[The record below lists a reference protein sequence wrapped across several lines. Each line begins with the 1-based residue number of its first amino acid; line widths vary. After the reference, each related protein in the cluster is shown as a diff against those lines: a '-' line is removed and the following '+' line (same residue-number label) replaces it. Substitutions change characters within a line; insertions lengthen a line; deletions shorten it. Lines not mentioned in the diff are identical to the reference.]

1 MKREA
6 PMHSNLIVD
15 NLWYLETENDEAST
29 RAKARLA
36 DELTKIRALKPFP
49 VVAQKV
55 LDILSNPDFHL
66 AEVTAAL
73 EEDPALAAGML
84 RVANSAFFSGTRPC
98 SSIAQAFVR
107 MGGMAVT
114 ESILTVAA
122 MDMFPDLNGLGKKIR
137 DHCASTAALVQTL
150 AREFSPKNSD
160 GIFIAGLMHDVGKLL
175 LIDHESSIYS
185 SMSEEDAMLPNTA
198 HQLEFSTLGFDH
210 AVLVGHVLTLWRF
223 PEPIPIITSLHH
235 QPERAYKDDTIGVM
249 TALLRIADQLDTL
262 FRGPQNSFAA
272 GLDDLASSQ
281 DMHYIHRGAD
291 DLKVMT
297 GKLYAA
303 RLDSL
308 RMFGG

>member
-1 MKREA
+1 MNKE
-6 PMHSNLIVD
+6 LIVD
-15 NLWYLETENDEAST
+15 SLWYQETKNDESGKQ
-29 RAKARLA
+29 AKARLC
-36 DELTKIRALKPFP
+36 DTLTKIRALKPFP

-84 RVANSAFFSGTRPC
+84 RVANSAFFTGTRPC

-137 DHCASTAALVQTL
+137 DHCASCAALVQTL
-150 AREFSPKNSD
+150 AREIAPKSQD
-160 GIFIAGLMHDVGKLL
+160 GIFVAGLMHDIGKML
-175 LIDHESSIYS
+175 LIDKEESIYS
-185 SMSEEDAMLPNTA
+185 SMSDDEALLPDTA
-198 HQLEFSTLGFDH
+198 HLRERKILGFDH
-210 AVLVGHVLTLWRF
+210 AVLVGHVLSMWRF
-223 PEPIPIITSLHH
+223 PEPIPMVTALHH
-235 QPERAYKDDTIGVM
+235 QPDRAYKDERIGTM
-249 TALLRIADQLDTL
+249 TALLRIADRLDAM
-262 FRGPQNSFAA
+262 FRGPKDSLELQIDTLAQSA
-272 GLDDLASSQ
+272 DLQYVHLS
-281 DMHYIHRGAD
+281 AD
-291 DLKVMT
+291 NLKAMM
-297 GKLYAA
+297 GKLCAA

>member
-1 MKREA
+1 MSSE
-6 PMHSNLIVD
+6 LIID
-15 NLWYLETENDEAST
+15 NLWYAKDGKNEASHE
-29 RAKARLA
+29 AKARLQ
-36 DELTKIRALKPFP
+36 DELTKVRALKPFP

-84 RVANSAFFSGTRPC
+84 RVANSAFFSGARPC

-122 MDMFPDLNGLGKKIR
+122 LDMFPDLNGIGKKIR
-137 DHCASTAALVQTL
+137 DHCAAVAALVQTL
-150 AREFSPKNSD
+150 AREVAPKSSD

-175 LIDHESSIYS
+175 FIDRQETLYM
-185 SMSEEDAMLPNTA
+185 SMTEEEALTPDTA
-198 HQLEFSTLGFDH
+198 HVREREAMGYDH
-210 AVLVGHVLTLWRF
+210 AVFIGHVLAMWRF
-223 PEPIPIITSLHH
+223 PEPIPTVAAFHH
-235 QPERAYKDDTIGVM
+235 QTERAHSAQDTKISTM
-249 TALLRIADQLDTL
+249 TALLRIADQLDAV
-262 FRGPQNSFAA
+262 FRGPQDSPAEQIDALAA
-272 GLDDLASSQ
+272 SPDMQILRLD
-281 DMHYIHRGAD
+281 AD
-291 DLKVMT
+291 KLKMLI